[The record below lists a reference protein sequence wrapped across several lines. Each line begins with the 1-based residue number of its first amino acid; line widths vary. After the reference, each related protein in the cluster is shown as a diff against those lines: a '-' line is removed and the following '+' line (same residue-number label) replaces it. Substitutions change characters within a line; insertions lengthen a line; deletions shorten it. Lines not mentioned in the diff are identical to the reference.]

1 MPAILD
7 EEIVVDYSTND
18 SHIHLDPDAATR
30 RARLQLTLKPGET
43 DEVSV
48 PGTRAN
54 CPQCVADGTYKPV
67 VRPSNQTYD
76 LTFATRKRDEMIDLK
91 REVAELKEML
101 NLQMESKKA
110 SKEKSA

>member
-7 EEIVVDYSTND
+7 EEVVVDYSTND
-18 SHIHLDPDAATR
+18 SHIHIDSDAATR
-30 RARLQLTLKPGET
+30 RAKLQLTLKPGET

-54 CPQCVADGTYKPV
+54 CPQCVADGSYHPI

-76 LTFATRKRDEMIDLK
+76 LSFAARKRDETTEMKSRIAAL
-91 REVAELKEML
+91 EEML
-101 NLQMESKKA
+101 NLQMEAKKP
-110 SKEKSA
+110 SKEKTA